1 MYFSSYYL
9 EKLELKNT
17 DLVNLS
23 DKEQIQKICLQWM
36 SLSSYAQNE
45 TEVETYTRAY
55 HGLISPY
62 DNTSTDIHNY
72 YPLSHVEVH
81 HAAFSF
87 SQREQIELSYQALLV
102 EFSNLETEVDKQT
115 FATLHREFICLA
127 NALRVTRKDFEGF
140 FAFYLQALYG
150 KRLESLS
157 GRIIYQW
164 RLSMIRLFGIEGLD
178 DFQYRNAL
186 ATGQLMPILEKSK
199 LYSPVKLLI
208 AFVNSVIIVI
218 QMSLDYILNWH
229 SMLRFGF
236 SLLSFHPIVMLLVQL
251 PKISQILEMVA
262 CPNNQIIRPLC
273 AYSKWSAPSVT
284 ALLSVAGLFIVYA
297 VICTSLMTTL
307 VSLLP
312 YLKMMMMAYFL
323 YSIAKLCVPFFRQ
336 SILEGMQFLITF
348 GLIFALV
355 TSIKMYLANT
365 IDATII
371 TLPKDQSKQWLT
383 MLGLYSRLTVMT
395 SMPEEPL
402 AQIKSLPKACVVI
415 PENVSEAIKTRY
427 NKANLS
433 SLFFNTPRDAETI
446 RPTEVNPYSHCL
458 NW

>member
-9 EKLELKNT
+9 DKLKLKNT

-36 SLSSYAQNE
+36 SLSSCAQNE
-45 TEVETYTRAY
+45 TEVETYTHAY

-72 YPLSHVEVH
+72 YPHTHVEVH
-81 HAAFSF
+81 HAALSF

-102 EFSNLETEVDKQT
+102 EFSNLETEVDKQN
-115 FATLHREFICLA
+115 FATRHREFISLA
-127 NALRVTRKDFEGF
+127 NALRLTRKNFESF

-208 AFVNSVIIVI
+208 AFVSSVIIVI
-218 QMSLDYILNWH
+218 QMSLNYVLDWH
-229 SMLRFGF
+229 SMLRIGF

-251 PKISQILEMVA
+251 PRISQILEMVA

-273 AYSKWSAPSVT
+273 AYSQWSAPSVT
-284 ALLSVAGLFIVYA
+284 ALLSVAGLFIVYG
-297 VICTSLMTTL
+297 VICTSLLTTL

-312 YLKMMMMAYFL
+312 YLQMMMLAYFL
-323 YSIAKLCVPFFRQ
+323 YSIGKLCVPFFRQ

-383 MLGLYSRLTVMT
+383 MLGLYSMLTVMT

-433 SLFFNTPRDAETI
+433 SLFFNTPRDVETI
-446 RPTEVNPYSHCL
+446 RPTEENPYSHCL